1 MSVTLS
7 PIYAHFSETLSGL
20 ATIRALRDEARFKQE
35 NEQRLETNQRA
46 NFCGKEISLHAFSPC
61 PQYRHHSAALP
72 ELDVY
77 WATIKQ
83 YKN

>member
-1 MSVTLS
+1 MSITLS

-46 NFCGKEISLHAFSPC
+46 NFCGKKIALYAFCPC
-61 PQYRHHSAALP
+61 PRNRPLCCLA
-72 ELDVY
+72 
-77 WATIKQ
+77 
-83 YKN
+83 